1 MPTTSR
7 VPVSRLSSALAA
19 SKLSDGAVTARV
31 IAAVTP
37 LAVVAGVIPGG
48 IAATGKNSFPV
59 VTVLIGVVFAVFSV
73 SHLAAARRLSPAD
86 AGGGFAGII
95 GRGLGAP
102 AGVGAGWVATLSY
115 AVLPIGLYGMVGG
128 TVTPLLNGLFAVHVP
143 WQLVAVPVALLVG
156 GLGLAHIATSTR
168 VLVVLVVGEL
178 LMIAVVTAGNWLRPA
193 PGEPQP
199 ATLDPRLF
207 SDGFPVAVAQLTL
220 GVLGYIGTEL
230 TILYTREARHG
241 HRSIAR
247 ATIAVITT
255 LTLLY
260 FFCSAG
266 LTVTLGPGGLLA
278 TAQADPGAVLATTTR
293 ANIGDTAATV
303 LGVLTATSLVAGAI
317 AFHGATARYAYFLGR
332 HHAAPAA
339 FGRPSRSHGTP
350 ILASVSQTVLALAA
364 IAVVSVSGADPAR
377 TLFYVGGSAASV
389 GILILLALT
398 ALATTVLFA
407 RARDRWWLTT
417 SAAVSALVLFGLAGA
432 AVAGLDS
439 LLGVPPDSKV
449 PVALRIAYAVVF
461 AGGAARAWWL
471 RRPKTASYTAV
482 TEGH

>member
-37 LAVVAGVIPGG
+37 LAVVAGVVPGG

-86 AGGGFAGII
+86 AGGGFTGII
-95 GRGLGAP
+95 GRGLGGP

-115 AVLPIGLYGMVGG
+115 AILPIGLYGMVGG

-143 WQLVAVPVALLVG
+143 WQLVAVPVVLLVG

-193 PGEPQP
+193 PGELQP
-199 ATLDPRLF
+199 AALDPRLF

-230 TILYTREARHG
+230 TVLYTRDARHG

-260 FFCSAG
+260 FFCSAS

-278 TAQADPGAVLATTTR
+278 SAQADPGAVLATTTR
-293 ANIGDTAATV
+293 ANIGDTAAIV

-339 FGRPSRSHGTP
+339 FARPSRSYSTP

-364 IAVVSVSGADPAR
+364 IVVVSVSGVDPAR

-417 SAAVSALVLFGLAGA
+417 SSAVSAIVLFGLASA

-439 LLGVPPDSKV
+439 LLGVPADSEV
-449 PVALRIAYAVVF
+449 PASLRIAYAVVF
-461 AGGAARAWWL
+461 TGGAVRAWWL
-471 RRPKTASYTAV
+471 RRRSGTRRRP
-482 TEGH
+482 GDHG